1 MRRLTTKRD
10 EILSNGNVDAFDVAL
25 KENVEEY
32 FEKDYVMV

>member
-1 MRRLTTKRD
+1 MRRLTTRD
-10 EILSNGNVDAFDVAL
+10 ENLSNGNVDAFDVAL